1 MPVGGVRT
9 VTDRQTSG
17 VPLVDQSHGGVQAG
31 CSWCRSTS
39 ASRPANAPM
48 CPRFPRVIRP
58 CPDTSSRGPWTVRW
72 HGARAASSG
81 AITQSGLTL
90 ADRVRTAPGAWRTRS
105 ETATGAG
112 GVLAQWIRPD
122 GVAGGDCEEP
132 LADLHAPYTRWAQ
145 PVRSPAL
152 SERAF
157 AGALRARGVRKVK
170 RRDGNTW
177 AGIGLPDHRPDKDD

>member
-1 MPVGGVRT
+1 MVPFDVRIPPGER
-9 VTDRQTSG
+9 TDVSA
-17 VPLVDQSHGGVQAG
+17 VPKSDPDVPGYVLVWAVDGAVA
-31 CSWCRSTS
+31 
-39 ASRPANAPM
+39 
-48 CPRFPRVIRP
+48 
-58 CPDTSSRGPWTVRW
+58 RGTGN
-72 HGARAASSG
+72 GARAASGG

-170 RRDGNTW
+170 RRVGNTW
-177 AGIGLPDHRPDKDD
+177 ASIGLPDHRPDKDD